1 MSKQIKKEC
10 VFEDQCVAHG
20 AKPDLD
26 NLQKA
31 VMDAITNV
39 GIWKDDA
46 LVFKVEAEKWYCADN
61 IGAQIIIEAYRLK
74 ENCMKTVQNEKPAV
88 EDVQPIIDEK
98 IVDTV
103 FDIFG
108 AVTRLN
114 LLQDCFEDLANRLI
128 ADLTANSF
136 MEYNLE
142 LKEDQKE
149 QLRKVVKA
157 KGNETVRDYLA
168 KVNTDDRTKAI
179 YGVVREKITGII
191 DSVLS
196 SIGQEINRGAIINA
210 IAVQANAKSE
220 EYDEIL
226 LRKTKTSGDITIP
239 TNCLLISTNCVSVF
253 KASCQEEKKIKK
265 KQPGEKKEIEKQ
277 RAAADKPMR
286 RSKK

>member
-1 MSKQIKKEC
+1 
-10 VFEDQCVAHG
+10 
-20 AKPDLD
+20 
-26 NLQKA
+26 
-31 VMDAITNV
+31 
-39 GIWKDDA
+39 
-46 LVFKVEAEKWYCADN
+46 
-61 IGAQIIIEAYRLK
+61 
-74 ENCMKTVQNEKPAV
+74 MKTVQNEKPAV
-88 EDVQPIIDEK
+88 EDVQPIIDGK

-128 ADLTANSF
+128 SDLHANSF
-136 MEYNLE
+136 MEFNLE
-142 LKEDQKE
+142 LKENQKE
-149 QLRKVVKA
+149 QLRKAVKT

-168 KVNTDDRTKAI
+168 KVNTDDRTKAV

-191 DSVLS
+191 DGVLS

-220 EYDEIL
+220 EHDEIL

-253 KASCQEEKKIKK
+253 KASCQEEKKIEK
-265 KQPGEKKEIEKQ
+265 KQTGQKREIEKQ

-286 RSKK
+286 RAKK